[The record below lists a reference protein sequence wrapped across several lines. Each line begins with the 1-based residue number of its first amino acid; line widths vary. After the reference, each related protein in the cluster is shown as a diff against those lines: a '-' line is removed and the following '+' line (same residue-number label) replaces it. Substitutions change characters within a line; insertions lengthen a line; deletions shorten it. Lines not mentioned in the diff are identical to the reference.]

1 MIELVSVEVTN
12 FRSFSHA
19 VFSPLGIGQGMTAIN
34 GQNGMGK
41 SSIVHAIVWA
51 LYGVTPDGVRV
62 GALRRQ
68 GSEGDVE
75 VKVIFRHD
83 GQTIEVVRGLRGR
96 NDTTIASIT
105 VDEVEQTNVSAKTAT
120 NWVSTR
126 LGLDS
131 EAFLIAF
138 VVRQKELDSLVR
150 ARPADRRKT
159 IERLAGIERMS
170 AALDRARQD
179 ARQAQRL
186 LEALPEGADPA
197 SVEAALESARLLVEQ
212 TENTLETATKEYER
226 TAEASNSAEAEVVAA
241 RAAIEA
247 VTAAKYAR
255 DLADQKIDALTV
267 DVARLEKAS
276 TGAGEVEK
284 YADIARSARE
294 ALTAAE
300 QIISSVAS
308 ITSRAN
314 ADKSRAEAAKVTL
327 DSAIRSQEAAAD
339 SLKTIADSLE
349 AFPADLD
356 DQASAASDR
365 VSALTDERGA
375 ARGEWDRLK
384 KAIDTLN
391 EASSSHAAECPT
403 CAHPLANAEALLATL
418 TESLNAIQERGR
430 RITEDLKI
438 ADENSKALAQK
449 VTDKATLNA
458 RFTAAENA
466 LVAAKTAAQSAQESY
481 ESASAESENSAG
493 EATKA
498 QSEATSASSSL
509 SELKA
514 ADTSAQAA
522 LRQAEGAEE
531 AANQL
536 VEARARFTSAEAA
549 LAQAED
555 AYKKAQERAGD
566 IHITQIE
573 QVARQAQNEAQA
585 ASDKVS
591 NARTAHLLAKRDFD
605 TANEDLERAKAAAES
620 RKSALAEVE
629 RTTAVSSS
637 LDEFRRDRLA
647 RLTPELSE
655 VASDFVSRMTD
666 GKYTSVML
674 DEDFTPVLTDAS
686 GAERPVA
693 WLSGGEESAV
703 ALALRVAIGEVLAG
717 QRGGLLILDEVLTAQ
732 DQNRRQATMA
742 AIRALPRQVIT
753 INHVSEATDMVD
765 LVAEVISDGEGA
777 STLLEIAPEGPVGAD
792 VSDALIDAQ

>member
-19 VFSPLGIGQGMTAIN
+19 TLAPLGIGQGMTAIN

-41 SSIVHAIVWA
+41 SSLVHAVGWA
-51 LYGVTPDGVRV
+51 LYGITPDGVRV

-83 GQTIEVVRGLRGR
+83 GQTIEVVRALRGR
-96 NDTTIASIT
+96 NDTTIAAIT
-105 VDEVEQTNVSAKTAT
+105 VDGVEQTNVSAKTAT
-120 NWVSTR
+120 NWIATR

-131 EAFLIAF
+131 EGFLTAF

-170 AALDRARQD
+170 AALDKGRQD

-186 LEALPEGADPA
+186 LDALPEAVDPA
-197 SVEAALESARLLVEQ
+197 LAEDALASAQHLVNHTEAALA
-212 TENTLETATKEYER
+212 TAQKEAAR
-226 TAEASNSAEAEVVAA
+226 TAEASTAAEAEVSTS
-241 RAAIEA
+241 RAAIDA

-255 DLADQKIDALTV
+255 DLADQKIDTLTV
-267 DVARLEKAS
+267 EVARLQKAAA
-276 TGAGEVEK
+276 GAGDLERFRTE
-284 YADIARSARE
+284 ATQARN
-294 ALTAAE
+294 ALTSAE
-300 QIISSVAS
+300 AS
-308 ITSRAN
+308 IASIAALTN
-314 ADKSRAEAAKVTL
+314 RAEADAARAT
-327 DSAIRSQEAAAD
+327 AAAKELATAVQACTD
-339 SLKTIADSLE
+339 AETSLE
-349 AFPADLD
+349 EAT
-356 DQASAASDR
+356 QALAAIPEDVEAQAKAAAEK
-365 VSALTDERGA
+365 VSTLTDERGA

-384 KAIDTLN
+384 KAIETLT
-391 EASSSHAAECPT
+391 EAHAGHSAECPT
-403 CAHPLANAEALLATL
+403 CAHPLADADALIA
-418 TESLNAIQERGR
+418 SLNENLSAIQERGR
-430 RITEDLKI
+430 KITEDLKT
-438 ADENSKALAQK
+438 AEDAAKALALM
-449 VTDKATLNA
+449 VTEKKTTEA
-458 RFTAAENA
+458 RLTAAQAALAAAQAAVTRTQNTATAAEA
-466 LVAAKTAAQSAQESY
+466 EAAESGQKAAAAGHQATAA
-481 ESASAESENSAG
+481 ESAMP
-493 EATKA
+493 
-498 QSEATSASSSL
+498 
-509 SELKA
+509 ELKA
-514 ADTSAQAA
+514 ADSAAQAA
-522 LRQAEGAEE
+522 LRQAEGASE
-531 AANQL
+531 AAQEL
-536 VEARARFTSAEAA
+536 VG
-549 LAQAED
+549 AQARYTE
-555 AYKKAQERAGD
+555 AENALKAAETALQKAQERAGAID
-566 IHITQIE
+566 MANLEHN
-573 QVARQAQNEAQA
+573 ARQAQNEAQVA
-585 ASDKVS
+585 ADKAAE
-591 NARTAHLLAKRDFD
+591 ARTAHLLAQR
-605 TANEDLERAKAAAES
+605 DLETAQDNLDRAKAQGEA
-620 RKSALAEVE
+620 RKAALAEVE
-629 RTTAVSSS
+629 RTAAVAAS

-666 GKYTSVML
+666 GKYTSVLL

-765 LVAEVISDGEGA
+765 LVVEVISDGDGA
-777 STLLEIAPEGPVGAD
+777 STLVDFAPESQVGAD

>member
-19 VFSPLGIGQGMTAIN
+19 FFSPLGIGQGMTAIN

-75 VKVIFRHD
+75 VKIIFRHD
-83 GQTIEVVRGLRGR
+83 GQNVQVVRGLRGR
-96 NDTTIASIT
+96 NDTTIASIS
-105 VDEVEQTNVSAKTAT
+105 VDDVEQTNVSAKTAT

-131 EAFLIAF
+131 DAFLIAF
-138 VVRQKELDSLVR
+138 VVRQKELDNLVR

-179 ARQAQRL
+179 SRQAQRL
-186 LEALPEGADPA
+186 LDALPEGSDPA
-197 SVEAALESARLLVEQ
+197 TDEAAVASAGHLVDHTSAVLEKANQKHE
-212 TENTLETATKEYER
+212 
-226 TAEASNSAEAEVVAA
+226 EASEASSLAEAEVVSA
-241 RAAIEA
+241 RTALEA
-247 VTAAKYAR
+247 VSSAKYAR

-267 DVARLEKAS
+267 DVDRLEKAS
-276 TGAGEVEK
+276 VGAGNVEE
-284 YADIARSARE
+284 YLAVARKARE

-300 QIISSVAS
+300 QTIASVAS
-308 ITSRAN
+308 LVNRAN
-314 ADKSRAEAAKVTL
+314 SDAARAASAKTTL
-327 DSAIRSQEAAAD
+327 DSAEETRENATKAFAAIAESLAD
-339 SLKTIADSLE
+339 FPEDLE
-349 AFPADLD
+349 T
-356 DQASAASDR
+356 QASQSAAE
-365 VSALTDERGA
+365 VSRLTDERGA

-384 KAIDTLN
+384 KAIDTLT
-391 EASSSHAAECPT
+391 AAAATHGAECPT
-403 CAHPLANAEALLATL
+403 CSHPLTDADSLVASLTEALN
-418 TESLNAIQERGR
+418 SIQERGR
-430 RITEDLKI
+430 RITEELKVV
-438 ADENSKALAQK
+438 EERSKDLAQM
-449 VTDKATLNA
+449 VTNEATLKA
-458 RFTAAENA
+458 RLTAGSDAISASTRNFE
-466 LVAAKTAAQSAQESY
+466 KAQEAF
-481 ESASAESENSAG
+481 ETASAEAFTSAN
-493 EATKA
+493 EA
-498 QSEATSASSSL
+498 SVATSAAESATSSL
-509 SELKA
+509 PTLKTADSE
-514 ADTSAQAA
+514 AQAA

-531 AANQL
+531 AAAQL
-536 VEARARFTSAEAA
+536 VEARTRFTNAEAA
-549 LAQAED
+549 LTEAESILS
-555 AYKKAQERAGD
+555 KALERAGD
-566 IHITQIE
+566 IQITQIE
-573 QVARQAQNEAQA
+573 QVARTAQNAAQVASEA
-585 ASDKVS
+585 ASQ
-591 NARTAHLLAKRDFD
+591 ARTANMLAQR
-605 TANEDLERAKAAAES
+605 DLEAAEENLRRSKAAADA

-629 RTTAVSSS
+629 RTSAVSSS

-753 INHVSEATDMVD
+753 INHISEATDMVD

-777 STLLEIAPEGPVGAD
+777 STLLEIAPEGPVGAN
-792 VSDALIDAQ
+792 VSDALLDAN

>member
-19 VFSPLGIGQGMTAIN
+19 FFSPLGIGQGMTAIN

-75 VKVIFRHD
+75 VKIIFRHD
-83 GQTIEVVRGLRGR
+83 GQNVEVVRALRGR
-96 NDTTIASIT
+96 NDTTIASIS
-105 VDEVEQTNVSAKTAT
+105 VDDVEQTNVSAKTAT
-120 NWVSTR
+120 NWVSAR

-131 EAFLIAF
+131 DAFLIAF
-138 VVRQKELDSLVR
+138 VVRQKELDNLVR

-179 ARQAQRL
+179 SRQAQRL
-186 LEALPEGADPA
+186 LDALPEGSDPVADEAAAA
-197 SVEAALESARLLVEQ
+197 SAGHLVDHTSAALEKATQ
-212 TENTLETATKEYER
+212 KLE
-226 TAEASNSAEAEVVAA
+226 EASEASSVAEAEVASS
-241 RAAIEA
+241 RAALEA
-247 VTAAKYAR
+247 VSSAKYAR

-267 DVARLEKAS
+267 DVDRLEKAAV
-276 TGAGEVEK
+276 GAGNVEK
-284 YADIARSARE
+284 YIEVARTSRE
-294 ALTAAE
+294 TLTSAE
-300 QIISSVAS
+300 QTIASVAAL
-308 ITSRAN
+308 INRAN
-314 ADKSRAEAAKVTL
+314 SDAARAASSKTTL
-327 DSAIRSQEAAAD
+327 DSAEESCENAKKAFAVIEELLAD
-339 SLKTIADSLE
+339 FPEDLE
-349 AFPADLD
+349 T
-356 DQASAASDR
+356 QANHSASE
-365 VSALTDERGA
+365 VSRLTDERGA

-384 KAIDTLN
+384 KAIETLN
-391 EASSSHAAECPT
+391 EASANHGAECPT
-403 CAHPLANAEALLATL
+403 CAHPLADTDALVTSLTEALN
-418 TESLNAIQERGR
+418 SIQERGR
-430 RITEDLKI
+430 RITEELKV
-438 ADENSKALAQK
+438 AEEQAKDFAQML
-449 VTDKATLNA
+449 TNEATLKA
-458 RFTAAENA
+458 RLSAGSDAISASTRNLE
-466 LVAAKTAAQSAQESY
+466 KAQEAFDA
-481 ESASAESENSAG
+481 ASAEALTSAK
-493 EATKA
+493 EAST
-498 QSEATSASSSL
+498 ATSAAESATSSL
-509 SELKA
+509 PNLKA
-514 ADTSAQAA
+514 ADAEAQAA

-531 AANQL
+531 AAQQL
-536 VEARARFTSAEAA
+536 VEARKRFANAETA
-549 LAQAED
+549 LAEAED
-555 AYKKAQERAGD
+555 ALKKALERAGD
-566 IHITQIE
+566 IQITQIE
-573 QVARQAQNEAQA
+573 QVARTAQNAAQV
-585 ASDKVS
+585 ASDEAS
-591 NARTAHLLAKRDFD
+591 QARTANMLAQR
-605 TANEDLERAKAAAES
+605 DLEAAEENLKRSKAAADS

-753 INHVSEATDMVD
+753 INHISEATDMVD

-777 STLLEIAPEGPVGAD
+777 STLLEIAPEGPVGAN
-792 VSDALIDAQ
+792 VSDALLDAK